1 MCKSNTRKEGYYNM
15 DLIKL
20 KETAESEIKK
30 LEEELSKADEAI
42 VKMEEDK
49 KKLLQSIKD
58 SKKKKAEDEKE
69 IMAKKIYLRGLEA
82 MIEDERKE
90 EQSFQDSHSIYENQ
104 NYDN

>member
-1 MCKSNTRKEGYYNM
+1 M

-20 KETAESEIKK
+20 KETAEAEIKK

-42 VKMEEDK
+42 AKMEEDK

-90 EQSFQDSHSIYENQ
+90 EQSFQDSHSTYENQ
-104 NYDN
+104 IYNN

>member
-1 MCKSNTRKEGYYNM
+1 M

-20 KETAESEIKK
+20 KETAEAEIKK

-82 MIEDERKE
+82 MIEDEEKE

-104 NYDN
+104 NHDN